1 MAGKNARKSTAA
13 TLKEEEWKKKLKR
26 GDNKEMK
33 SEKPNN
39 RKLEAKERDWNRF
52 PCLFFFL

>member
-1 MAGKNARKSTAA
+1 MAGKTLERALLLLSRK
-13 TLKEEEWKKKLKR
+13 KNGKKKLKK

-39 RKLEAKERDWNRF
+39 RKLEAKEREWNRF